1 VINKPHQEK
10 KQFDMKEITISFS
23 TDELIELAKQ
33 LYMASYLTIG
43 FPYDNQEMMD
53 EIFNKVCAT
62 GFLEA
67 PESEAFRHGG
77 LMETDFHISFDLAD
91 GADAVVKEFQVS
103 AVEKHLPYAL
113 ADRDFLEKYGK
124 MEALDVLNN
133 TKLRTELMSIQDKYK
148 LEIERY
154 DVLHLRLEE
163 GK

>member
-1 VINKPHQEK
+1 
-10 KQFDMKEITISFS
+10 MKEITISFS

-33 LYMASYLTIG
+33 LYMASYLTID

-53 EIFNKVCAT
+53 GIFNKVCAT
-62 GFLEA
+62 GFLEE

-77 LMETDFHISFDLAD
+77 LMETAFHISFDLAD
-91 GADAVVKEFQVS
+91 DADAVVKEFQAS
-103 AVEKHLPYAL
+103 AVEEHLPYAL